1 VSQVNEM
8 GEIQSLPKLQSVSTG
23 TIWLAHQLSQYGKV
37 AYLEAE
43 FFGGIGGQTSAGWH
57 NQELIFEVMQTHD
70 AINQA
75 LRWLGVLRNNQQD
88 EFDMIELG
96 QHRATESW
104 AQQ

>member
-1 VSQVNEM
+1 VPPLWFRNLR
-8 GEIQSLPKLQSVSTG
+8 IPHDSTSTKG
-23 TIWLAHQLSQYGKV
+23 
-37 AYLEAE
+37 YLEAE